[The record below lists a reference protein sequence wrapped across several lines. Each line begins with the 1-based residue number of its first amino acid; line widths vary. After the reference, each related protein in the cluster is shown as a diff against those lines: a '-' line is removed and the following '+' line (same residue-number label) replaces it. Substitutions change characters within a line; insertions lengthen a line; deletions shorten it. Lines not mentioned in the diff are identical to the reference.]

1 MLSWLK
7 KYRYTAL
14 LYRIIQLSFKGNY
27 WGGEGVR
34 GANISLGIYSKIVCL
49 RACAALVSRM
59 LHFINFI
66 PFLQRPV
73 NITMD
78 IVDICIIVFL

>member
-27 WGGEGVR
+27 WGGEG
-34 GANISLGIYSKIVCL
+34 GGEYKPWYLFKNSMS
-49 RACAALVSRM
+49 SR
-59 LHFINFI
+59 LCCTCFAHA
-66 PFLQRPV
+66 PFY
-73 NITMD
+73 
-78 IVDICIIVFL
+78 